1 MSWRSEADRVGRDC
15 TRRNQA
21 LLFSSS
27 FSGKAEKLGPP
38 EAEQPRDKFTISDT
52 MYLKL

>member
-27 FSGKAEKLGPP
+27 FSGKAEKLEPP
-38 EAEQPRDKFTISDT
+38 EECQGYQVLKCPVHISRF
-52 MYLKL
+52 